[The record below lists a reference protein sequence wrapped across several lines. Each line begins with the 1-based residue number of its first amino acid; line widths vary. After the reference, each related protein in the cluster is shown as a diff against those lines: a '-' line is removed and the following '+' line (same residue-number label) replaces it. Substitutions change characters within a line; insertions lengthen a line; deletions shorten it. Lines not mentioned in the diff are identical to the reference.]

1 MSDLIHFEVDGETA
15 VSLISAIERDVQGYT
30 HDPKCCPQ
38 RVVKLRE
45 LLTELDEKLE
55 EKVEAARREMK
66 AEAEAETKEE
76 EETDES

>member
-1 MSDLIHFEVDGETA
+1 MSDLIHLEIDGETA
-15 VSLISAIERDVQGYT
+15 VSLISAVERDVQGYT
-30 HDPKCCPQ
+30 HDVKCCPP
-38 RVVKLRE
+38 RVIKLRE